1 MSRKGD
7 SMKRRMSS
15 SDRGQFDNN
24 ARDRREGE
32 EEPTNEQ
39 IALDPLLRRT
49 RSRMELGS
57 PSGLVSAWLSSLPSS
72 ASGEQARSAKSRLE
86 ADIWRT
92 RPNAQFAASISVPA
106 AIINVPEQGTG
117 HSPLT
122 DSASIQL
129 LQPTSVSPFSNPPR
143 PDIPTNM
150 GIPVPPSNE
159 NVSPATIGPRKSSRL
174 RTTISL
180 GQEYAEFITPPPEEE
195 FNPGA
200 VADTESDAYSEAST
214 SARPQRSRGTATIRK
229 VSASTALSKRLE
241 TLKVDAKKGSDSLKA
256 TPKSKW
262 TSESMNELPP
272 ISSIHDIFEDITKR
286 NEKLKDVAVHLNGR
300 PLRIATMCSG
310 TESPLLALDLI
321 ISNMKSLFGVE
332 MRIQH
337 VFSCEIEPWKQAYI
351 ERNFRPPILFRDVC
365 ELGEE
370 YATTAYG
377 AKVKVPGNCDILV
390 AGTSCVDYSSLNNF
404 GKGLNDGGESGRT
417 FWGMFGWVTK
427 HRPKIVILENVCKAP
442 WGQVVAEFENIGYAA
457 GHTKFDT
464 KNYYIPHTRQR
475 GYLVAFDAKDG
486 VMLPGQWT
494 QMVND
499 LTRPASVSFE
509 SFLLESDDPRV
520 LEARQKLIREDGGKG
535 KSHDWTACEIRHTN
549 ARTGENLGRG
559 RPFTGWQENGMT
571 KYPDFTWQE
580 WGDLQVDRVNDLL
593 DISYLRNVK
602 KGIDVSFKARLW
614 NLSQNVDRDTEGK
627 SAGIS
632 QCLTPTMIP
641 YLTARGGPVIGIE
654 LLSLQGL
661 PVKQLI
667 LTRETEANLK
677 DLAGNAMSSTVVGTA
692 IVAAL
697 ITGKDI
703 LHRGHG
709 KLDLPFIVT
718 EKSATEKPLMVVP
731 QQLSL
736 QELDLGSA
744 KQLRIKDLIK
754 AAARSAR
761 MCVCEGRS
769 LVAQTVQK
777 CQECDHP
784 SCTKCAGKPQHV
796 NTPQNITRIPP
807 FKFESHLKNLL
818 PMLVKFKHGKGAIV
832 AAIQQAESLQI
843 KNKDW
848 SFWQSHVIAA
858 LSSTFMFKCMK
869 RQEIWVVEYES
880 SYGRLELLLD
890 PAQIEWRVFA
900 KVGFKKNE
908 WKELRRTFATPVAQ
922 LLVAK
927 SGMSLL
933 EGSWR
938 IGVPGIAHVDVSVE
952 GVGAL
957 VDSWEKSVG
966 ITEASLADKM
976 VHSTLNIQ
984 LCDARHAPILD
995 VDITGTWE
1003 LLPKCGTANRALHRK
1018 RGEKESLYLF
1028 LDPNRLGDT
1037 QDDRFVISKNC
1048 RRLAFGEARLKI
1060 ASFDSLF
1067 RPSADEPKVL
1077 TQLTVETFWVSAGP
1091 LRLKPSGGKK
1101 ASFSF
1106 SNPQSIAAHLDC
1118 AIPVVFLTSS
1128 APLAPALSSSW
1139 DKQWQVVDE
1148 AQAEETFS
1156 SITWLVDQMK
1166 SNRTAEDWTAY
1177 EIEGLDM
1184 NCATCAPPKPSIS
1197 WRAARDKFGAIE
1209 DPEESAVWERAMKA
1223 RPTPWVTVLK
1233 SDNRNTL
1240 HLQVG
1245 LNLMS
1250 LVHRAADL
1258 LPQIAG
1264 LGELSIDWRLVTEY
1278 VNPPRLVL
1286 PQFNI
1291 RSNKQDIEAPQP
1303 PGFILSLRPEQLRSL
1318 TWMMNQESPTAGDF
1332 VEEEIVEALHTQLSW
1347 KADVKASRPSGA
1359 RGGVLADAVGYGKTA
1374 IILGLLAHMKNV
1386 YIPPADTQG
1395 RIPLKAT
1402 LIIVPGHLSNQWE
1415 SEIRKF
1421 TGGLFKV
1428 VNIKT
1433 MTQMNS
1439 CSLKS
1444 LMAADIIIVA
1454 GSLFKSVAYLQRLAE
1469 FSGGATCPAT
1479 GGRRFQDWLKDVT
1492 GNIRSQVQRLYA
1504 GDVSGITDSITKG
1517 CQKREKARLAE
1528 EGIPFLGRKAQNRAG
1543 SSRKK
1548 MAVESPETSDLEAY
1562 EDEPIKKRKPK
1573 ASENKEPSTYE
1584 GRRWKISCRKGDW
1597 DATDLLCPPLEL
1609 FFFNRLVLDEFT
1621 YIGGMPLEAIAN
1633 LSATYRWVLSG
1644 TPPIGD
1650 FADVKKI
1657 ARFLGIM
1664 LGVDDDT
1671 ANSVLNNKAISKDR
1685 TAVEAFQAFK
1695 EVRTAAWHLD
1705 RHRHAQKFL
1714 VKFMRQNVAE
1724 IDEIPWEEHFVKVQL
1739 PATERAIYIELDHH
1753 LKAMEMI
1760 VTKRSV
1766 TRGGGDREA
1775 RLHSAISSSSSA
1787 EEALLKSGCHFS
1799 LNLENLAS
1807 DATARTACD
1816 TVIADRF
1823 RQLEGNVKELTAS
1836 LRDGLLLAR
1845 RWEHPTIPKSD
1856 LQYTKYLEEKRKSP
1870 LDDDQATALFR
1881 KLLQQA
1887 KDWAAEHEKKPTV
1900 PSILSSLRAPRLGLA
1915 GEGADEDEDEDE
1927 PAKPAK
1933 TAGVDVAGLLKTI
1946 QFQTSRLLKEL
1957 VGRCRSLR
1965 FIKVV
1970 REVQTLRGAT
1980 RSTAVLREGEER
1992 CGCGKELVVEDVTV
2006 SSICGHVACT
2016 QCMARAASLH
2026 NECPAKLA
2034 GCLARILDVSLVPA
2048 TSLGAEN
2055 DMPTTYG
2062 AKMDALVRLLKS
2074 RIPAEERV
2082 LLFVQFPDLL
2092 KKVEEVLNSAG
2103 VSVTRL
2109 AGSSLA
2115 KTADLTVFQTE
2126 KSSRVLLLEV
2136 MGETAAGANLTVAN
2150 HIIFLCPLLAASE
2163 QLYAAAETQAI
2174 GRARRYGQ
2182 KKTVFIWRLV
2192 ANETIDYDLYLQR
2205 GNPVH

>member
-1 MSRKGD
+1 MCIY
-7 SMKRRMSS
+7 
-15 SDRGQFDNN
+15 
-24 ARDRREGE
+24 A
-32 EEPTNEQ
+32 NEYNF
-39 IALDPLLRRT
+39 LYT
-49 RSRMELGS
+49 
-57 PSGLVSAWLSSLPSS
+57 
-72 ASGEQARSAKSRLE
+72 
-86 ADIWRT
+86 
-92 RPNAQFAASISVPA
+92 VPA
-106 AIINVPEQGTG
+106 AITGASEQGTSHG
-117 HSPLT
+117 PLS

-129 LQPTSVSPFSNPPR
+129 LQPTSTSPFVPPTR
-143 PDIPTNM
+143 PGISANM
-150 GIPVPPSNE
+150 GVTAPPSNE
-159 NVSPATIGPRKSSRL
+159 NASPTTIVPRRTSRL
-174 RTTISL
+174 RSAL
-180 GQEYAEFITPPPEEE
+180 SFSQDYSEFVTPPPESD

-200 VADTESDAYSEAST
+200 VADTESDAYSEGST
-214 SARPQRSRGTATIRK
+214 SARQQRSRKTTTTRK
-229 VSASTALSKRLE
+229 VSASTALSKRLQN
-241 TLKVDAKKGSDSLKA
+241 LKVDAKKGSDLLKA
-256 TPKSKW
+256 TTKSKW

-272 ISSIHDIFEDITKR
+272 ISSIHDIFEDITRR
-286 NEKLKDVAVHLNGR
+286 NEKLQEVAMHLNGR

-321 ISNMKSLFGVE
+321 ISNLKSLFGVE

-417 FWGMFGWVTK
+417 FWGMFGWVLK

-442 WGQVVAEFENIGYAA
+442 WSQVVTEFENIGYAS

-475 GYLVAFDAKDG
+475 GYLVAFDTQNGA
-486 VMLPGQWT
+486 MLPAQWT
-494 QMVND
+494 QMVNN

-520 LEARQKLIREDGGKG
+520 LEARQKLIREDGGKS

-549 ARTGENLGRG
+549 ARTSENLGRG
-559 RPFTGWQENGMT
+559 RPFTDWQENGVT
-571 KYPDFTWQE
+571 KFPDFTWQE

-602 KGIDVSFKARLW
+602 KGIDVAFKARLW

-641 YLTARGGPVIGIE
+641 YLTARGGPVIGVE

-661 PVKQLI
+661 PVEQLL
-667 LTRETEANLK
+667 LTRETESNLK

-692 IVAAL
+692 IIAAL
-697 ITGKDI
+697 ITGKEI
-703 LHRGHG
+703 LDRGHG
-709 KLDLPFIVT
+709 RLDLPFLFT
-718 EKSATEKPLMVVP
+718 QKSAREKSPMVVP

-769 LVAQTVQK
+769 LVAQKIQK
-777 CQECDHP
+777 CEECDHP
-784 SCTKCAGKPQHV
+784 SCTKCGVKPVHV
-796 NTPQNITRIPP
+796 YNPQNINRILP
-807 FKFESHLKNLL
+807 FKFEAHLKNLL
-818 PMLVKFKHGKGAIV
+818 PMLVKFKHGKGAIA
-832 AAIQQAESLQI
+832 AAIQYAESLPI
-843 KNKDW
+843 KGEDW
-848 SFWQSHVIAA
+848 AFWQSHVVAT
-858 LSSTFMFKCMK
+858 LSSTFMFKSMK
-869 RQEIWVVEYES
+869 RQEIWIVEYES
-880 SYGRLELLLD
+880 SLGRLELLLD
-890 PAQIEWRVFA
+890 PAQIEWRVFVKA
-900 KVGFKKNE
+900 GFKKDM
-908 WKELRRTFATPVAQ
+908 WKETRRLFGNPVAR

-927 SGMSLL
+927 TGMSLL

-938 IGVPGIAHVDVSVE
+938 IGVPGTVHVDVSVE
-952 GVGAL
+952 GVGPL

-966 ITEASLADKM
+966 IAQPSLADKM
-976 VHSTLNIQ
+976 VYSTLNIE
-984 LCDARHAPILD
+984 LCDDRQALILD
-995 VDITGTWE
+995 VDITGSWE

-1018 RGEKESLYLF
+1018 GHDKDSLYLF
-1028 LDPNRLGDT
+1028 MDPNRLGEA
-1037 QDDRFVISKNC
+1037 QDDCFVISKSC
-1048 RRLAFGEARLKI
+1048 RRLAFGEARLKF
-1060 ASFDSLF
+1060 ASFDSAF

-1077 TQLTVETFWVSAGP
+1077 TQVTVDTFWVSAGP

-1106 SNPQSIAAHLDC
+1106 SNPQSIAAHFDC
-1118 AIPVVFLTSS
+1118 TAPVAFLTSS
-1128 APLAPALSSSW
+1128 APLVPALSGSW
-1139 DKQWQVVDE
+1139 PKQWQVVDE
-1148 AQAEETFS
+1148 AHAVETFK
-1156 SITWLVDQMK
+1156 SITWLVDRVK
-1166 SNRTAEDWTAY
+1166 ANKRVEDWMKY
-1177 EIEGLDM
+1177 DIQGLDM

-1197 WRAARDKFGAIE
+1197 WRSARDKFGAIE

-1223 RPTPWVTVLK
+1223 RPTPWVTALK
-1233 SDNRNTL
+1233 SDDQNTL

-1258 LPQIAG
+1258 LPQTAG
-1264 LGELSIDWRLVTEY
+1264 LGELSINWRLVTEY

-1286 PQFNI
+1286 PQFKI
-1291 RSNKQDIEAPQP
+1291 SSNKQDPQASQP
-1303 PGFILSLRPEQLRSL
+1303 PGFILNLRPEQLRSL
-1318 TWMMNQESPTAGDF
+1318 SWMINQESPTAGDF

-1347 KADVKASRPSGA
+1347 KADVKASRPNSV

-1374 IILGLLAHMKNV
+1374 IILGLLAHRKKAYV
-1386 YIPPADTQG
+1386 PPADTHG

-1421 TGGLFKV
+1421 TGKLFKV
-1428 VNIKT
+1428 INIKT

-1444 LMAADIIIVA
+1444 LVAADIIIVA
-1454 GSLFKSVAYLQRLAE
+1454 GSLFKSTAYLQRLAE
-1469 FSGGATCPAT
+1469 FAGGATCPAT
-1479 GGRRFQDWLKDVT
+1479 SGRRFQDWLRDVT
-1492 GNIRSQVQRLYA
+1492 GNVKSQAERLYA
-1504 GDVSGITDSITKG
+1504 GDVTGVTDTIIKG
-1517 CQKREKARLAE
+1517 YQKRDKARLAE
-1528 EGIPFLGRKAQNRAG
+1528 QEETQFFGRKAQNRAG

-1548 MAVESPETSDLEAY
+1548 VVAVDSPETSDLEADD
-1562 EDEPIKKRKPK
+1562 DEPTKKRKPR
-1573 ASENKEPSTYE
+1573 ASENKEPSTYDE
-1584 GRRWKISCRKGDW
+1584 RRWKISCHKGDW
-1597 DATDLLCPPLEL
+1597 NAVDLLCPPLEL

-1621 YIGGMPLEAIAN
+1621 YIAGMPLEAIPN

-1644 TPPIGD
+1644 TPPMGD

-1657 ARFLGIM
+1657 ARFLGIL
-1664 LGVDDDT
+1664 LGIDDDT

-1695 EVRTAAWHLD
+1695 EMRTAAWHVD
-1705 RHRHAQKFL
+1705 RHHHAQKFL
-1714 VKFMRQNVAE
+1714 DKFMRQNVAE
-1724 IDEIPWEEHFVKVQL
+1724 IDEIPWEEHFVKVEL
-1739 PATERAIYIELDHH
+1739 SAAERAIYVELDHH

-1775 RLHSAISSSSSA
+1775 RLHSAISSSASA

-1799 LNLENLAS
+1799 LNVENLAS
-1807 DATARTACD
+1807 DATAGSACD
-1816 TVIADRF
+1816 AVITARYQ
-1823 RQLEGNVKELTAS
+1823 QLEGNVGELTAS

-1845 RWEHPTIPKSD
+1845 RWVHPTIPKSD
-1856 LQYTKYLEEKRKSP
+1856 LQYTKYLEEKRKGP
-1870 LDDDQATALFR
+1870 LDDDEATALFR
-1881 KLLQQA
+1881 QLLQQA

-1900 PSILSSLRAPRLGLA
+1900 PTILSSLRVPRFVPA
-1915 GEGADEDEDEDE
+1915 GEGVDEDEDDDE

-1933 TAGVDVAGLLKTI
+1933 TAGVDVAGLLKTV

-1965 FIKVV
+1965 FIRVV

-1980 RSTAVLREGEER
+1980 RGTAVLREGRGR

-2016 QCMARAASLH
+2016 QCMARAASLQ
-2026 NECPAKLA
+2026 NECPAKAA
-2034 GCLARILDVSLVPA
+2034 GCLARITDVSLVPA

-2055 DMPTTYG
+2055 DTPTTYG
-2062 AKMDALVRLLKS
+2062 AKLDALVDLLKS

-2136 MGETAAGANLTVAN
+2136 MGETAAGANLTMAN

-2163 QLYAAAETQAI
+2163 QLYVAAETQAI

-2192 ANETIDYDLYLQR
+2192 ANDTIDYDLYSQR
-2205 GNPVH
+2205 RNPVH